1 MRRKAHVHFLIQD
14 GAPVFHSSWRPRRI
28 ASNLL
33 FFLKCSASTGPLN
46 QPHTS
51 LPSRSRTAITPQ
63 ASLITH
69 FSHAWGSS
77 YSPAKPPAELAAD
90 ACVVEPAAVVDV
102 VAISVP
108 SRPRAHQPQA
118 MPLQRRTTCNDSTYN
133 QAKATQHGKARTARV
148 SGMSP
153 AGILMRLVVLA
164 KRKTMWRW

>member
-14 GAPVFHSSWRPRRI
+14 GALVFHSSWWPRRI

-90 ACVVEPAAVVDV
+90 ASVVEQAAVVDV
-102 VAISVP
+102 VAIAAPRRS
-108 SRPRAHQPQA
+108 RAHQPQA
-118 MPLQRRTTCNDSTYN
+118 MPLQRMATCNVQITYTFN
-133 QAKATQHGKARTARV
+133 CSQSSSKLTKLPISVRA
-148 SGMSP
+148 SP
-153 AGILMRLVVLA
+153 SPCF
-164 KRKTMWRW
+164 

>member
-90 ACVVEPAAVVDV
+90 ASVVEQAAVVDV
-102 VAISVP
+102 VAIAAPRRS
-108 SRPRAHQPQA
+108 RAHQPQA
-118 MPLQRRTTCNDSTYN
+118 MPLQRRTTCDDSTYN
-133 QAKATQHGKARTARV
+133 QAKATQHGKARTVRI
-148 SGMSP
+148 SGVSP
-153 AGILMRLVVLA
+153 ATITLRLVVWA
-164 KRKTMWRW
+164 TRITMW

>member
-14 GAPVFHSSWRPRRI
+14 GAPVFHSSWRPCRL

-51 LPSRSRTAITPQ
+51 LPSLSRTAITSQ

-90 ACVVEPAAVVDV
+90 ASVVEQAAVVDV
-102 VAISVP
+102 VAIAAPRRS
-108 SRPRAHQPQA
+108 RAHQPQA
-118 MPLQRRTTCNDSTYN
+118 MPLQRMTTCNESTYN
-133 QAKATQHGKARTARV
+133 QAKATQHGKARTARII
-148 SGMSP
+148 GMSP
-153 AGILMRLVVLA
+153 AGIMAAIHTL
-164 KRKTMWRW
+164 